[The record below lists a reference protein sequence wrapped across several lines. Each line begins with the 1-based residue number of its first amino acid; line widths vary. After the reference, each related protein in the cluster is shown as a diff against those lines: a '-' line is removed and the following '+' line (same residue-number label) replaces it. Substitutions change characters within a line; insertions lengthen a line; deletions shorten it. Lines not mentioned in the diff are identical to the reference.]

1 MKQKYVLSRKNLP
14 TNYPVSFMIAV
25 YLLLRDFNI
34 PEWLWG
40 VLGLLAVLL
49 IISTAVNRHY
59 EKEVMLF
66 DNDSKDEKHL
76 NSGSGLKRKSD
87 LKQHVDKLREQRIRV
102 KNANNSDETH

>member
-14 TNYPVSFMIAV
+14 TNYPVSFMIAM

-40 VLGLLAVLL
+40 VLGLLAALL
-49 IISTAVNRHY
+49 IISTAVNRYY
-59 EKEVMLF
+59 ENDVVLF
-66 DNDSKDEKHL
+66 DEDKPIINPA
-76 NSGSGLKRKSD
+76 SGLKRKSD

>member
-1 MKQKYVLSRKNLP
+1 MKQKYVLSRKNIP

-59 EKEVMLF
+59 ENEVVLF
-66 DNDSKDEKHL
+66 DEDKPIINPE
-76 NSGSGLKRKSD
+76 SGLKYKSD
-87 LKQHVDKLREQRIRV
+87 FKQHVDKLREQNA
-102 KNANNSDETH
+102 KNSNETH

>member
-87 LKQHVDKLREQRIRV
+87 LKQYVDKLREQRIRV